1 MIVDIY
7 ASGTDCIIESKE
19 YDGEAMTIA
28 DLLAEC
34 APDMKKDLPLTF
46 ELDGAPAGRHSML
59 AGHRRLTIHLQP
71 CDYGVSFI
79 IMAIIAAAVA
89 VAAAVMMSRM
99 KKKQNANDQNAGSSI
114 YDPNIQ
120 ANKAKLLSPIPQ
132 QFGYMKRF
140 PDYLNERHSFYLN
153 NKKYET
159 LLLSLGIGWFDIS
172 STYIGN
178 IPRESLAG
186 KSFVKYYDPGEKI
199 KDLIITGANTV
210 AYSRDVENGQF
221 VIKDE
226 VTGLGIDSNN
236 YTYNLAPYKNWYN
249 SPDVQGIQLNAK
261 RSPYTKKEDQTIY
274 KGRGVFWLTPWG
286 EGINLGTSR
295 AQMFKSNRPE
305 TASGIMDPWLSAQ
318 GVLKTQGVKIGSQDY
333 LLMVIDDAPLL
344 CNSIDSRT
352 GCARCGQRMKRRT
365 TTAGGT
371 TPCSTSTASA

>member
-1 MIVDIY
+1 
-7 ASGTDCIIESKE
+7 
-19 YDGEAMTIA
+19 
-28 DLLAEC
+28 
-34 APDMKKDLPLTF
+34 
-46 ELDGAPAGRHSML
+46 ML

-89 VAAAVMMSRM
+89 VYAAVMMARM

-159 LLLSLGIGWFDIS
+159 LLLSLGIGWFDDPE
-172 STYIGN
+172 TYIGN
-178 IPRESLAG
+178 IPSKSLAG

-221 VIKDE
+221 VIKEE

-261 RSPYTKKEDQTIY
+261 RSPYAKKEEKTIY
-274 KGRGVFWLTPWG
+274 RGRGVFWLNPWG
-286 EGINLGTSR
+286 DGAGFGRAR

-318 GVLKTQGVKIGSQDY
+318 ECSKHRASKT
-333 LLMVIDDAPLL
+333 P
-344 CNSIDSRT
+344 
-352 GCARCGQRMKRRT
+352 
-365 TTAGGT
+365 
-371 TPCSTSTASA
+371 